1 MKRLIS
7 SRFFQAL
14 LYFLP
19 LFFLVFLA
27 FRFYPRLSPMPSR
40 QEKSE
45 EVSLPLGPKEE
56 SLPWLATKGRFIV
69 NESGRP
75 VILRGAN
82 LCCLSWGE
90 EAWFPKAIEEAVKN
104 WGANI
109 IRTRV
114 YQDDYFKDPEAFFDK
129 LNRVVIEPAKKNKTY
144 VVLNPWIGKNES
156 LPNEQTYLMW
166 QEIARRYQ
174 DEPAVIYDVLAEPHD
189 VSRSAVWQANQK
201 LIETIRAVHPR
212 SLIMVTG
219 LGWGREINSYLDNP
233 LPYENIVYRTNPYNK
248 AGEFEGIFGKIARF
262 YPVFLGEFGADGY
275 PPMSQE
281 SVQAL
286 LSLADR
292 FSLSWTAWNFH
303 NSGCPCLLANNADF
317 SPSTYGQIVKNAL
330 TRERTVREIALPST
344 TQNLVIYA
352 DNLENAFVDLSWDA
366 NIDLQNEENVFGGQK
381 AIRVAISKPYGAFY
395 LSSYL
400 FLETSSYQN
409 LVFSLKASAGVG
421 LAAQLIDQNSQPL
434 KEISLAEL
442 IKPDWQEIKIPL
454 SALGAADQKINGLL
468 IKDIQGTPVTFW
480 LDEIYLEK
488 KSS

>member
-1 MKRLIS
+1 LP
-7 SRFFQAL
+7 L
-14 LYFLP
+14 LP
-19 LFFLVFLA
+19 LFFLA
-27 FRFYPRLSPMPSR
+27 FKFSSPLVPFPAKENIETS
-40 QEKSE
+40 SF
-45 EVSLPLGPKEE
+45 GPEEE
-56 SLPWLATKGRFIV
+56 SLPWLATKGRFIIY
-69 NESGRP
+69 EKGQP
-75 VILRGAN
+75 VILRGVN

-90 EAWFPKAIEEAVKN
+90 ETWFGKAIEEVAGSWK
-104 WGANI
+104 ANV
-109 IRTRV
+109 IRTRI
-114 YQDDYFKDPEAFFDK
+114 YQDDYFKDPKGFFGQ
-129 LNRVVIEPAKKNKTY
+129 LEEMIINPAKKSKVY
-144 VVLNPWIGKNES
+144 VILNPWIGKNES
-156 LPNEQTYLMW
+156 LPNEQTYRMW
-166 QEIARRYQ
+166 QEIARHYQ
-174 DEPAVIYDVLAEPHD
+174 DESAVIYDVLAEPHD

-201 LIETIRAVHPR
+201 LIETIRAVNPK

-219 LGWGREINSYLDNP
+219 IGWGREINSYLDNP

-303 NSGCPCLLANNADF
+303 DSGCPCLLANNINF
-317 SPSTYGQIVKNAL
+317 SPSAYGQIVKNAL
-330 TRERTVREIALPST
+330 ARERTVREIALPST